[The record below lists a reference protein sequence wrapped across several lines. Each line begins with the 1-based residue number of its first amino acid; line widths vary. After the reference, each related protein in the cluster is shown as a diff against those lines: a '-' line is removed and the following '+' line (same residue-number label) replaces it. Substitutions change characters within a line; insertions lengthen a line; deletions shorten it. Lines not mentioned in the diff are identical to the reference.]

1 VVATCD
7 AEILDHISAIGGR
20 AVMTSDRHERA
31 SDRCAEALLAVEA
44 ELGHQFEIALMV
56 QGDEPMITHQMLS
69 EALEPMAADPSIKV
83 LNLLGRIDTQE
94 EFDDPNSIKVV
105 VDRELRAVYMSRR
118 PIPTRAV
125 PGQDD
130 IFKQVCII
138 PFRRNFLIEY
148 TELEPTPL
156 EIHESID
163 MLRVIEHGMHVNMA
177 PTVGFSQA
185 VDTPADLAKVE
196 DLMRR
201 GA

>member
-1 VVATCD
+1 
-7 AEILDHISAIGGR
+7 
-20 AVMTSDRHERA
+20 MTSDRHERA

-138 PFRRNFLIEY
+138 PFRRDFLIEY